1 MKVTFFSAFSAYHVL
16 KAKGKEG
23 PVDVKVKLAGYNQD
37 VLAKAGIT
45 DAVSNFLLVSS
56 FP

>member
-45 DAVSNFLLVSS
+45 DAVSNFPLVSS